1 MAVAVHIVYA
11 TARGPCGRMKIKES
25 AVDVHV
31 LQVLAPIALAILS
44 ILMSKR
50 W

>member
-1 MAVAVHIVYA
+1 MAADWTIVSLA
-11 TARGPCGRMKIKES
+11 ARGSCVGRKIKES
-25 AVDVHV
+25 AVDVQV
-31 LQVLAPIALAILS
+31 LEVLAPIALAVLS